1 MLLFC
6 KNRPTACWSPF
17 NTPYF
22 KYSLFVGTL
31 VICMLT
37 QLDIVCNRLHCS
49 EICFQCFVCCTF
61 VEQQSPFNAIQF
73 NTTTQQTSH
82 NSYRNL
88 VTLVGTPNIHSL
100 QQQQQH
106 MGNISSLESL
116 PCDGRPP
123 VTRHVIQR
131 LK

>member
-1 MLLFC
+1 MFLVFCLL
-6 KNRPTACWSPF
+6 
-17 NTPYF
+17 Y
-22 KYSLFVGTL
+22 
-31 VICMLT
+31 ICGAAVT
-37 QLDIVCNRLHCS
+37 
-49 EICFQCFVCCTF
+49 FQC
-61 VEQQSPFNAIQF
+61 NAIQF

-100 QQQQQH
+100 QQQQQQH

-123 VTRHVIQR
+123 VTRHMT
-131 LK
+131 